1 MSKAGFSSGE
11 AGPPR
16 NRPLLKTIPG
26 RGIPRL
32 LLKGRYYA
40 MKKLIAFVLTL
51 SLLLSSALSLAE
63 TTKTGKTHILY
74 SKSQGPYT
82 ELFEAAIIPIL
93 EAQGY
98 TFEVVESSELLVADQ
113 LLQAGEVDVNVEQH
127 SAYAANF
134 NANNG
139 GDLTPISVIP
149 TVAAAIYSANHA
161 SLDEVTEGATV
172 AIPNDAA
179 NTARCLAIL
188 QKIGWITLD
197 DSVDI
202 SAVSVDDVVDN
213 PYNLELIEQKSL
225 TIPAAIQDYDYVV
238 ITGSVVYNAQVNE
251 KYPALA
257 QEDILDHLIL
267 QVVVKAENVN
277 ADWAQA
283 IVAAYHSDEFKA
295 YMAKENAPD
304 GFWKGLWWIPEELR

>member
-1 MSKAGFSSGE
+1 
-11 AGPPR
+11 
-16 NRPLLKTIPG
+16 
-26 RGIPRL
+26 
-32 LLKGRYYA
+32 
-40 MKKLIAFVLTL
+40 MKKIFAILLAL
-51 SLLLSSALSLAE
+51 SLLLAATAFAE
-63 TTKTGKTHILY
+63 NEVIKTDKTLIKY

-82 ELFEAAIIPIL
+82 ELFELAIIPIL

-113 LLQAGEVDVNVEQH
+113 FLQNGEVDVNVEQH
-127 SAYAANF
+127 TAYANNF

-149 TVAAAIYSANHA
+149 TVPAAIYSANHA
-161 SLDEVTEGATV
+161 TLDEVADGFTV
-172 AIPNDAA
+172 AIPNDAS

-188 QKIGWITLD
+188 QKIGWIKLD
-197 DSVDI
+197 DKVEI
-202 SAVSVDDVVDN
+202 SQVTVDDVVEN

-238 ITGSVVYNAQVNE
+238 ITGSIVYNAKVNE
-251 KYPALA
+251 SYPALA

-277 ADWAQA
+277 TDWAQA

-295 YMAKENAPD
+295 YLEKENAAD
-304 GFWKGLWWIPEELR
+304 GFWKGLWWIPDDLK

>member
-1 MSKAGFSSGE
+1 
-11 AGPPR
+11 
-16 NRPLLKTIPG
+16 
-26 RGIPRL
+26 
-32 LLKGRYYA
+32 
-40 MKKLIAFVLTL
+40 MKKIFAILLAL
-51 SLLLSSALSLAE
+51 SLLLAATAFAE
-63 TTKTGKTHILY
+63 NEVIKTDKTLIKY

-82 ELFEAAIIPIL
+82 ELFELAIIPIL

-113 LLQAGEVDVNVEQH
+113 FLQNGEVDVNVEQH
-127 SAYAANF
+127 TAYANNF

-149 TVAAAIYSANHA
+149 TVPAAIYSANHA
-161 SLDEVTEGATV
+161 TLDEVADGFTV
-172 AIPNDAA
+172 AIPNDAS

-188 QKIGWITLD
+188 QKIGWIKLD
-197 DSVDI
+197 DKVEI
-202 SAVSVDDVVDN
+202 SPVTVDDVVEN

-238 ITGSVVYNAQVNE
+238 ITGSIVYNAKVNE
-251 KYPALA
+251 SYPALA

-277 ADWAQA
+277 TDWAQA

-295 YMAKENAPD
+295 YLEKENAPD
-304 GFWKGLWWIPEELR
+304 GFWKGLWWIPDDLK